1 MARSFWVKAS
11 LTSIDTRHFTVSVAL
26 PHPLVVGLLNIW
38 ESSNMD
44 TQAWADQAI
53 RKMLERIRKS
63 LVDEYLRRAQELK

>member
-1 MARSFWVKAS
+1 V
-11 LTSIDTRHFTVSVAL
+11 HL
-26 PHPLVVGLLNIW
+26 PQPLVVGLLINL